1 MEYQFS
7 QKWTKEDYVAF
18 ATNHLLLNFLKLKN
32 IILYSVSIGYLL
44 LTPLFAGTWNFFYVG
59 IGLIV
64 LMAVYILVA
73 RRSAGKGYERNKDSL
88 SIDFTLN
95 DTGLIYETK
104 EGTITE
110 DWAKFINVKETE
122 KHFFMYFAAN
132 KGFLLAKRDL
142 NEDMIRMIRKGLLD
156 HVVNQKR
163 IKLLG

>member
-18 ATNHLLLNFLKLKN
+18 ATNHLLLNFLRLKN
-32 IILYSVSIGYLL
+32 IILYTVSIGYLL
-44 LTPLFAGTWNFFYVG
+44 LTPLFAGTWTFFFVG
-59 IGLIV
+59 IGLMV
-64 LMAVYILVA
+64 LLGGYILVA

-88 SIDFTLN
+88 SINFTLN
-95 DTGLIYETK
+95 ETGLIYETK

-122 KHFFMYFAAN
+122 DYLFMYFATN

-142 NEDMIRMIRKGLLD
+142 SEDMLRMIRRGLKE